1 MPIIKK
7 KPERKKIPGKYLLLI
22 VTIICLGLMIMTF
35 SMDIQGN
42 ALNSVAGFVIVPFQ
56 KGMTNLSSMIVDSL
70 EQKKTIEE
78 LQAENAAL
86 KEEINTLNSENTL
99 LMQDY
104 YELTSLRELFELDNT
119 YSEYDKVGARIIA
132 AGSGN
137 WFDSFIIDKGSA
149 DGIAVDMNVI
159 AGSGLVGIVTE
170 VGTNWARVNTIINND
185 ANVSAKVLHSQDNMV
200 VSGSMELIENGVIS
214 FSGLLDDDN
223 NVNSGDKVVTSNIS
237 SKYLPGIMIG
247 YIDTVDYDANNMTK
261 SGYIT
266 PVVDFKH
273 LSEVL
278 VITELKQTPD

>member
-1 MPIIKK
+1 MPVIKK

-56 KGMTNLSSMIVDSL
+56 KGMSNLSSMIVDSM
-70 EQKKTIEE
+70 EQKKTLEE
-78 LQAENAAL
+78 LRAENAAL

-104 YELTSLRELFELDNT
+104 YELTSLRELFELNDT
-119 YSEYDKVGARIIA
+119 YSEYDKVGAKIIA

-185 ANVSAKVLHSQDNMV
+185 ANVSAKVLHSQDNMM

-214 FSGLLDDDN
+214 YSGLLDDDN
-223 NVNSGDKVVTSNIS
+223 DVNSGDKVVTSNIS

-247 YIDTVDYDANNMTK
+247 YIDTVEYDANNMTK

-266 PVVDFKH
+266 PVVDFQH

>member
-119 YSEYDKVGARIIA
+119 YSEYDKVGARIID

-185 ANVSAKVLHSQDNMV
+185 ANVE
-200 VSGSMELIENGVIS
+200 GS
-214 FSGLLDDDN
+214 
-223 NVNSGDKVVTSNIS
+223 K
-237 SKYLPGIMIG
+237 KYLADRFMRSYGLDTDEFAKYFLEDEGAVGHMG
-247 YIDTVDYDANNMTK
+247 YEESWKFIKENSNSVRRFTNIDCLIRRLINDD
-261 SGYIT
+261 
-266 PVVDFKH
+266 
-273 LSEVL
+273 
-278 VITELKQTPD
+278 